1 MGLTIYAYA
10 SKDAPTA
17 ETNGRDPWQCTEPG
31 LMEDAGKDTQIF
43 EWDRYWDLHCWF
55 HNLFVEK
62 CGVYNDGSVPF
73 SYPDCVAL
81 DGRDL
86 DRLKHV
92 ILNLKL
98 PSCDSYLD
106 VKSEGPSLCDVWK
119 HNVNEAAKLAL
130 ADSFSKHL
138 RWFKETLI
146 FIKRADCLIENGNHI
161 YVFSSW

>member
-62 CGVYNDGSVPF
+62 CGVYNDASVPF
-73 SYPDCVAL
+73 NYPDCVEL
-81 DGRDL
+81 DDVDL
-86 DRLKHV
+86 DRLKYV
-92 ILNLKL
+92 VLNLKL
-98 PSCDSYLD
+98 PICNSYLD
-106 VKSEGPSLCDVWK
+106 VKPEDISLCDVWRSGLTD
-119 HNVNEAAKLAL
+119 AAKFAMV
-130 ADSFSKHL
+130 DNFSRHL
-138 RWFKETLI
+138 RWLKDTVN
-146 FIKRADCLIENGNHI
+146 FIKQAEELIGVGKYI